1 MKLVNYKKGHRE
13 FIQGVRS
20 DGFRVGL
27 STLFAP
33 WMNTFFKERE
43 GLWFGQG
50 RMWLFARSRI
60 NGQFAAELAANLPKD
75 ATFDVALTVQKIKS
89 AFAAPDPDLFAPGL
103 DVQLFPVRGGGYAC
117 LFKFDHVLL
126 RAVQGLGGSF
136 LRNRNAWRLRQQL
149 AEILEAFEA
158 QAGVRRDHIYV
169 HDTEIVL
176 EELATLS
183 DANKPSLSVGG
194 VFPEAGVRSTG
205 DSPGENAILT
215 VVATPLK
222 KLWVNEGQLAE
233 AVAAHGLYDYQEG
246 GVRHLLGYTSALLA
260 DDMGLG
266 KTRQAVV
273 AASLVQGEGA
283 VLVICPANLR
293 INWQREIHAI
303 APHARVVIAG
313 DGADWAAADWLVV
326 NYERL
331 GGVVQAINDRVVR
344 FRVMLCDEAHYLKE
358 PGSTR
363 TRNAFLL
370 SKHIDRRFLLTAT
383 PVLNRESELH
393 TLLRLA
399 GHPIGSIPLG
409 DFLGE
414 FGGKPELRKT
424 LSDRVSEWMLR
435 RRKDVLKTLKGKSHE
450 VQYVDLA
457 ADEMQEYR
465 KALADDD
472 QVALVKIGKLRRML
486 ECFKAGWLIQTV
498 GALNDDDKAIIF
510 CEYVDSVEFLV
521 EEFAKAGI
529 QAVSYVGEDTAI
541 RKQKAVDKFMVDAET
556 RVFIGTT
563 RAAGVGLNLTVANY
577 VFFAS
582 LPWTA
587 AAQRQAEDRAY
598 RNGQTRHVTVVIP
611 LVSTTIDE
619 QVVEL
624 VKHKESIEQDLLAD
638 GGEDAARAQKE
649 MGGEAAPG
657 RVNEPHFDQSMK
669 V

>member
-1 MKLVNYKKGHRE
+1 MKLANYKKGPRE

-33 WMNTFFKERE
+33 WMNTFFRERE

-75 ATFDVALTVQKIKS
+75 ATFDVASTVQKIKA

-126 RAVQGLGGSF
+126 RAVQALGGGF
-136 LRNRNAWRLRQQL
+136 LRNKNAWRLRQEL
-149 AEILEAFEA
+149 PEILGVFEA
-158 QAGVRRDHIYV
+158 QAGVRRDHVYV
-169 HDTEIVL
+169 HETEIVL
-176 EELATLS
+176 EALASLS
-183 DANKPSLSVGG
+183 EADKPSLSVGG
-194 VFPEAGVRSTG
+194 MFPEAGARATG
-205 DSPGENAILT
+205 DSPGENSILT

-222 KLWVNEGQLAE
+222 KLWVNEVQLAE
-233 AVAAHGLYDYQEG
+233 AATAHGLYDYQEG
-246 GVRHLLGYTSALLA
+246 GVRHLLGYSSALLA

-266 KTRQAVV
+266 KSRQAVV
-273 AASLVQGEGA
+273 AATLVQGEGA

-293 INWQREIHAI
+293 INWQREIHAVD
-303 APHARVVIAG
+303 PGARVVIAG
-313 DGADWAAADWLVV
+313 DGADWATAEWLVV

-331 GGVVQAINDRVVR
+331 GGVVQAINDRVVQ

-358 PGSTR
+358 PDSTR

-399 GHPIGSIPLG
+399 GHPIGGIPLG

-414 FGGKPELRKT
+414 FAGKPELRKT

-435 RRKDVLKTLKGKSHE
+435 RRKDVLKTLKGKSHQ

-457 ADEMQEYR
+457 KDEMDEYR

-486 ECFKAGWLIQTV
+486 ECLKAGWLIQTISS
-498 GALNDDDKAIIF
+498 LNEDDKAIVF
-510 CEYVDSVEFLV
+510 CEFIDSVEFLV

-529 QAVSYVGEDTAI
+529 KAVSYVGDDTVI
-541 RKQKAVDKFMVDAET
+541 RKQKAVDSFMVDAQT
-556 RVFIGTT
+556 RVFVGTT
-563 RAAGVGLNLTVANY
+563 RAAGVGLNLTAANY

-598 RNGQTRHVTVVIP
+598 RNGQTRHVTVMIP
-611 LVSTTIDE
+611 LVSSTIDE
-619 QVVEL
+619 QVIEL
-624 VKHKESIEQDLLAD
+624 IKHKEGIEQDLLAD
-638 GGEDAARAQKE
+638 GSEDGARAEKE
-649 MGGEAAPG
+649 MAAKLL
-657 RVNEPHFDQSMK
+657 QAA
-669 V
+669 